1 MAWQVKPTVALAIP
15 GESLRSRLPTRAKRL
30 VSDRQF
36 GGTMLDALIF
46 PYSPGKVVTKRA
58 LEKALTKVEGRD
70 TALVVVGW
78 DFTVEARAILDARQA
93 VVLSD
98 REFGWTDAM
107 RTKIREVVPQPSTK
121 QPSSPP
127 AAFDGD
133 SLAVAKDF
141 LLKGLPWDLSR
152 PHFIDNQ
159 REQIADK
166 VRADSM
172 FATKLRQVALEAVK
186 SDAPSIV
193 RRALTALAF
202 VGTDTDLGTVEGL
215 KAHGDAAVSKDAA
228 TCLYEIKRGIQKRPL
243 GT

>member
-1 MAWQVKPTVALAIP
+1 MAAKPTVALAIP

-36 GGTMLDALIF
+36 GGTTLDALIF
-46 PYSPGKVVTKRA
+46 PYSPDNVVTKRA
-58 LEKALTKVEGRD
+58 LEKALTKVEGRG

-93 VVLSD
+93 VVLSG

-107 RTKIREVVPQPSTK
+107 RTKTKQGVPAPSTK
-121 QPSSPP
+121 PLSSPS
-127 AAFDGD
+127 AAFDGE
-133 SLAVAKDF
+133 SLAVERDF

-166 VRADSM
+166 AQADSM
-172 FATKLRQVALEAVK
+172 FATKLRQVALEALK
-186 SDAPSIV
+186 SHESSIV

-202 VGTDTDLGTVEGL
+202 VGTVADLGTVEGL

-243 GT
+243 GTKR